1 MARAPTASARETMDN
16 KQFRSAP
23 AEARQTSGSSL
34 ENANG
39 ANSTDAISRELA
51 ALSDKGIEELRT
63 IWETRLRGS
72 VPRIQSADV
81 LRRLLAWRIQVGAF
95 GDLDAQSSS
104 RLARLKSA
112 HRKGKS
118 ITPSPALGLRP
129 GTTLTREWR
138 GRAHRV
144 LVLDE
149 GFEHHSKHYKS
160 LSQVARAITGTQWS
174 GPRFFGLEA
183 NQAKLSSVADQGDQ

>member
-1 MARAPTASARETMDN
+1 MDDSRSQLATAKARRI
-16 KQFRSAP
+16 
-23 AEARQTSGSSL
+23 SGSSL
-34 ENANG
+34 ENTNG
-39 ANSTDAISRELA
+39 DNSSDVIARELV
-51 ALSDKGIEELRT
+51 ALKGKGIAELRT
-63 IWETRLRGS
+63 IWVTRLRGS

-81 LRRLLAWRIQVGAF
+81 LRRLLAWRIQVGVI

-112 HRKGKS
+112 HRRGKS
-118 ITPSPALGLRP
+118 ITPSPSLGLRP

-149 GFEHHSKHYKS
+149 GFEHHSTHYKS

-183 NQAKLSSVADQGDQ
+183 AQAKPSVNSDRAN